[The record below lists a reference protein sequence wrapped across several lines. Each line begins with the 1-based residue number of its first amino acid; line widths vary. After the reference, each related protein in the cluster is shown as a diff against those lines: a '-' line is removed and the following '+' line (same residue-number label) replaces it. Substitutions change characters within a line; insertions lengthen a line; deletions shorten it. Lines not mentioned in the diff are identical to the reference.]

1 MADGGDM
8 GERVDVPVEAL
19 RRGVSRAKTVSIKRW
34 GKRSMEAGRYAYP
47 DVGQHAARPRT
58 RGECPTEGEPCPWV
72 SCSAH
77 LYLDVNERTG
87 SIKLNFPGL
96 EPDELPEPCALRVA
110 DRGGQT
116 LEEVAGLMN
125 LTRERVRQLET
136 RTIAQ
141 MTGDPGLRSHAGLDD
156 VAVYAP
162 PVRAEPD
169 AHEGDEDEPTW
180 ATLRHVLGLAG
191 WAEDAAGLWR
201 RGDGRWMRRQDA
213 KAAALRLWRAA

>member
-1 MADGGDM
+1 MADGGHEVD
-8 GERVDVPVEAL
+8 RVDVPVTAL
-19 RRGVSRAKTVSIKRW
+19 RRGVARAKTASMKRW
-34 GKRSMEAGRYAYP
+34 SKREMLAGREAYP
-47 DVGQHAARPRT
+47 DVGQHADRPRT
-58 RGECPTEGEPCPWV
+58 RGECPPEGEPCPWV
-72 SCSAH
+72 SCKHH
-77 LYLDVNERTG
+77 LYLDVNDRTG
-87 SIKLNFPGL
+87 SIKLNFPGI

-110 DRGGQT
+110 DRGGQI
-116 LEEVAGLMN
+116 LEEIAELMN

-136 RTIAQ
+136 RAVAALHA
-141 MTGDPGLRSHAGLDD
+141 DRGLRSHAGLDD

-213 KAAALRLWRAA
+213 KAAALRLWREA